1 LGILEIRNEFVNP
14 HVGEMDR
21 EMESRLMVQEGDYL
35 AVFNSAHRVMKA
47 ESLLKSRGFS
57 ILLIPAPRQ
66 LMTDCGLA
74 LRISPEI
81 RGEVLQVLEE
91 EKLLPAFV
99 NRFVGGLYRNE
110 EELCGDA

>member
-1 LGILEIRNEFVNP
+1 MEFVNP
-14 HVGEMDR
+14 LVGELVR
-21 EMESRLMVQEGDYL
+21 EMEKRLMVQEGDYL

-81 RGEVLQVLEE
+81 SAEVMRVLAQEQLQ
-91 EKLLPAFV
+91 PAFV
-99 NRFVGGLYRNE
+99 NRFIGGFYRNE
-110 EELCGDA
+110 EDLLGDT

>member
-1 LGILEIRNEFVNP
+1 MEFVNP
-14 HVGEMDR
+14 LVGDMER
-21 EMESRLMVQEGDYL
+21 EMEKRLMVQEGDYL

-47 ESLLKSRGFS
+47 ENLLKSRGFP

-74 LRISPEI
+74 LRISPDI
-81 RGEVLQVLEE
+81 RAEVMRTLEQEQLQ
-91 EKLLPAFV
+91 PAFV

-110 EELCGDA
+110 EELCGDN

>member
-1 LGILEIRNEFVNP
+1 MGFVNP
-14 HVGEMDR
+14 LVGELGR
-21 EMESRLMVQEGDYL
+21 EMEQRLMVQEGDYL

-47 ESLLKSRGFS
+47 ESILKSRGYA

-81 RGEVLQVLEE
+81 RDEVMRVLEQE
-91 EKLLPAFV
+91 QLLPAFV
-99 NRFVGGLYRNE
+99 NRFIGGLYRNE
-110 EELCGDA
+110 EDLYGDT

>member
-1 LGILEIRNEFVNP
+1 
-14 HVGEMDR
+14 
-21 EMESRLMVQEGDYL
+21 MEKRLMVKEGDYL

-47 ESLLKSRGFS
+47 ESLLKSRGFP

-81 RGEVLQVLEE
+81 RGEVLRALQEE
-91 EKLLPAFV
+91 QLLPAFV
-99 NRFVGGLYRNE
+99 NRFVGGMYRNE
-110 EELCGDA
+110 EDLQGDA

>member
-1 LGILEIRNEFVNP
+1 
-14 HVGEMDR
+14 
-21 EMESRLMVQEGDYL
+21 MVQEGDYL

-74 LRISPEI
+74 LRFSPDI
-81 RGEVLQVLEE
+81 RNEVMQALEAGQLQ
-91 EKLLPAFV
+91 PAFV
-99 NRFVGGLYRNE
+99 NRFIGGLYRNE
-110 EELCGDA
+110 EDLCGDT

>member
-1 LGILEIRNEFVNP
+1 MKFVNP
-14 HVGEMDR
+14 LVGDMDR
-21 EMESRLMVQEGDYL
+21 EMEKRLMVQEGDYL

-47 ESLLKSRGFS
+47 ESLLKSRGYS

-81 RGEVLQVLEE
+81 RDEVMRVLEQE
-91 EKLLPAFV
+91 QLQPAFV
-99 NRFVGGLYRNE
+99 NRFVDGIYRNE
-110 EELCGDA
+110 EDRYGDE

>member
-1 LGILEIRNEFVNP
+1 
-14 HVGEMDR
+14 
-21 EMESRLMVQEGDYL
+21 MVQEGDYL

-81 RGEVLQVLEE
+81 RTEALRVLEE
-91 EKLLPAFV
+91 EQLLPAFL
-99 NRFVGGLYRNE
+99 NRFINGIYRNE
-110 EELCGDA
+110 EDLCGDT